1 MGRVVGTAAEREL
14 DFEEELELMIGDP
27 PNWCEGDSVFASE
40 AERRAAY
47 EGHRDQ
53 LGTWLGGFAGNR
65 SSSFWEYDSDLA
77 ERPEGDDRLLYLAE
91 HGHLEPLELSEIAQT
106 SKNARARI
114 GTNAETR
121 FDPETATL
129 YSRVCEALEAKA
141 P

>member
-1 MGRVVGTAAEREL
+1 M
-14 DFEEELELMIGDP
+14 
-27 PNWCEGDSVFASE
+27 FASE

-114 GTNAETR
+114 GTNGETR
-121 FDPETATL
+121 FDAETATL
-129 YSRVCEALEAKA
+129 LLARLRGAGGEGALRAVTSPSWRRSMPSVDPSA
-141 P
+141 PVV